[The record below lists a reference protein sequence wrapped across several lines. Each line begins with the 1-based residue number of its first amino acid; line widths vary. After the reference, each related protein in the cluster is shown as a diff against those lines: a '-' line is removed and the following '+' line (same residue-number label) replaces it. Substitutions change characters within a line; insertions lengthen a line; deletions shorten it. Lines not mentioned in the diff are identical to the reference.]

1 MPPVTTCLPSDLA
14 LAEGAGADVPRV
26 GVLGTEDEVVVDE
39 ILEVLAELRR
49 AVTFETITGPRLAG
63 IAVAGSCVGAPGAEA
78 VAENWV
84 ARAASV
90 ETIPDEIEDTTAELA
105 VTAIGV
111 LVVIA
116 AEDPGAIDVELR
128 Q

>member
-1 MPPVTTCLPSDLA
+1 MQDSINTVRIAVRMPPVTTCLPSDLA

-84 ARAASV
+84 ASDCM
-90 ETIPDEIEDTTAELA
+90 IIESK
-105 VTAIGV
+105 V
-111 LVVIA
+111 
-116 AEDPGAIDVELR
+116 
-128 Q
+128 